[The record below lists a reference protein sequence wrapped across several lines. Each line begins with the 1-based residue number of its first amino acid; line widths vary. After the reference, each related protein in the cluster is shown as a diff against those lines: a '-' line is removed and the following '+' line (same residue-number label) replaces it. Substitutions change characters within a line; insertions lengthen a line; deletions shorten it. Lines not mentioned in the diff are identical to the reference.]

1 VISDLKRT
9 KTMNIN
15 RHNYE
20 ELFLLYVDGELS
32 PAERM
37 EVENFA
43 AQNADLAAE
52 LKMLQ
57 DAVLPANNIVFQ
69 GKESLC
75 RSENIITATNYQEY
89 FLMAVDNELKPTE
102 KEAVEKFVLQHPGL
116 QDAYTTLQATKL
128 PVEVVPHPH
137 KKELYRTERERRI
150 IPMSWLRMSAAAAII
165 IIAGSLWFT
174 LRDNNIG
181 NNSSTH
187 IALQPTNGNVPSAIL
202 PPVADVKVGEAVKEN
217 KSTTIDKNNRTLVA
231 KNQDQHATTA
241 GMANTKIPAMKRLEG
256 SEEMGPKEQQKQR
269 LLPPTPEMVAALIK
283 PNKKENAPLVNANGN
298 VIPVTDLASTAAK
311 PVVENEASI
320 TTHAVYKDM
329 NAEEDE
335 DNIILIG
342 SAEFNKKKLK
352 SILGKASGLFKRK
365 AKNDDDDNTISIA
378 NFQIKSK

>member
-1 VISDLKRT
+1 
-9 KTMNIN
+9 MNIN

-20 ELFLLYVDGELS
+20 EFFLLYVDGELS
-32 PAERM
+32 PAERV

-57 DAVLPANNIVFQ
+57 DAVLPASNIVFE

-75 RSENIITATNYQEY
+75 KSESIITNANYEEY
-89 FLMAVDNELKPTE
+89 FLLSVDDELKPSE
-102 KEAVEKFVLQHPGL
+102 KEAVEKFVLQHPEL
-116 QDAYTTLQATKL
+116 QDAYTTLQSTKL
-128 PVEVVPHPH
+128 PIEVVPHTD

-174 LRDNNIG
+174 LRDSKIG
-181 NNSSTH
+181 NDSSTH
-187 IALQPTNGNVPSAIL
+187 IALQPTKDNVPPAIL

-217 KSTTIDKNNRTLVA
+217 KSTTSDINEQTLVA
-231 KNQDQHATTA
+231 KNQEQHATTA
-241 GMANTKIPAMKRLEG
+241 GIANTKIPAMKRLDGGEVLV
-256 SEEMGPKEQQKQR
+256 PKEQQKQR

-283 PNKKENAPLVNANGN
+283 PNKKDNAPLVNANGN
-298 VIPVTDLASTAAK
+298 VIPVTDLASTASK

-320 TTHAVYKDM
+320 TTHAVYKEM
-329 NAEEDE
+329 NDEADE